1 MSAAQDATC
10 RAKHWRQPATV
21 IGPRRG
27 DARVDV
33 TGEILSIGLVRTAWA
48 IYALVLL
55 AALRLLPWRRLTH
68 GLPLHLLGGT
78 VVCLMVLWSL
88 RTEVHSGLEFHLLGM
103 TTATLML
110 GWSTAVL
117 AGSLA
122 LVGLALAGLAD
133 WGGLP
138 VTALLIIVLPTTL
151 TQVLLVL
158 ICAALPKHFF
168 VYVFLNAFLTAGIVA
183 LASGYLAAAI
193 LVADGVRTLEELRQT
208 FLPFFPLMFFPEA
221 FVNGFVI
228 SVMVG
233 MRPEWVASFND
244 DEYLRDR

>member
-1 MSAAQDATC
+1 
-10 RAKHWRQPATV
+10 
-21 IGPRRG
+21 
-27 DARVDV
+27 VDV
-33 TGEILSIGLVRTAWA
+33 TGDLLSIGLLRTAWA
-48 IYALVLL
+48 LYALVAL
-55 AALRLLPWRRLTH
+55 AALRWLPWRRLAH
-68 GLPLHLLGGT
+68 APPLHVLGST

-110 GWSTAVL
+110 GWSTAVV

-122 LVGLALAGLAD
+122 LAGLAVAGLAD

-138 VTALLIIVLPTTL
+138 VTALLIVVLPATL
-151 TQVLLVL
+151 TQTLLVL
-158 ICAALPKHFF
+158 IRSALPKHFF
-168 VYVFLNAFLTAGIVA
+168 VYVFVNAFLTAGIVA

-193 LVADGVRTLEELRQT
+193 LIADGVQSLADLRQS

-221 FVNGFVI
+221 FVNGFVM

-233 MRPEWVASFND
+233 LRPEWVVSFDD
-244 DEYLRDR
+244 DEYLRDA

>member
-1 MSAAQDATC
+1 
-10 RAKHWRQPATV
+10 
-21 IGPRRG
+21 
-27 DARVDV
+27 VDV
-33 TGEILSIGLVRTAWA
+33 TGELLSSGLVWTAWA
-48 IYALVLL
+48 IYVVVLL
-55 AALRLLPWRRLTH
+55 SALRWLPWR
-68 GLPLHLLGGT
+68 GLANGVPLHLLGGT
-78 VVCLMVLWSL
+78 VVCLMILWSL
-88 RTEVHSGLEFHLLGM
+88 RTEIHSGLEFHLLGM

-110 GWSTAVL
+110 GWSTAVV

-122 LVGLALAGLAD
+122 LAGLALAGLAD
-133 WGGLP
+133 WGGFP
-138 VTALLIIVLPTTL
+138 VTALLIVALPATL

-158 ICAALPKHFF
+158 IRAAFPKHFF

-193 LVADGVRTLEELRQT
+193 LIADGVRSLEDLRQS

-221 FVNGFVI
+221 FVNGFVV

-233 MRPEWVASFND
+233 MRPEWVASFDD